1 METYNLWMLLAGLS
15 CFGAAWLPYLL
26 HRRSLSFPMVYVG
39 AGVVLFSLP
48 LGLPDPDPIAHSD
61 IAERI
66 TELVVI
72 VSLMGV
78 GLKLERPIGWG
89 RWGPAW
95 RLLGVTMLL
104 CIATFAFVG
113 WWAVGLVPASALLLG
128 AVMAPTDPVLA
139 AAVQADPPMEEEGPL
154 HFALTAEA
162 GLNDGLAF
170 PFTYLALAVAAS
182 GLAPEAWLGDWLL
195 MDVLYKIAV
204 GVVIGAAL
212 GYTGAWVVFQIPIEE
227 KLAQTGEGLVAV
239 AITLFVYGV
248 TELAHGY
255 GFIAV
260 FAAGLSLRRYERE
273 NDYHRELHD
282 FTDSLERILM
292 AFVLILFG
300 GALAS
305 GLLGHL
311 TWPAALAAV
320 AFVLLVRPLA
330 GLIGL
335 AGLDLSWAKK
345 ATVAFFGIRG
355 VGSFYYLTYGLNEAD
370 PAGFPESELVW
381 AIVGLA
387 VLLSVVV
394 HGAAA
399 PWAVG
404 YFEALEEPRPAAEA
418 SA

>member
-1 METYNLWMLLAGLS
+1 MDPYNLWMLLAGLS

-48 LGLPDPDPIAHSD
+48 LGLETPDPIEHAE

-66 TELVVI
+66 SELVVI
-72 VSLMGV
+72 IALMGV
-78 GLKLERPIGWG
+78 GLKLERPIGWR

-95 RLLGVTMLL
+95 RLLGVTMIL
-104 CIATFAFVG
+104 CIAAFAFIG

-139 AAVQADPPMEEEGPL
+139 ATVQADPPMEEEGPL

-170 PFTYLALAVAAS
+170 PFTNLALAVAAA
-182 GLAPEAWLGDWLL
+182 GLAPQAWLADWLL
-195 MDVLYKIAV
+195 VDVLYKIAA
-204 GVVIGAAL
+204 GGVIGAVL
-212 GYTGAWVVFQIPIEE
+212 GYAGAWVVFRVPAET
-227 KLAQTGEGLVAV
+227 KLVQTGEGLVAV
-239 AITLFVYGV
+239 ALTLFVYAAA
-248 TELAHGY
+248 ELAHGY

-260 FAAGLSLRRYERE
+260 FAGALSLRRYERQHE
-273 NDYHRELHD
+273 YHRALHD
-282 FTDSLERILM
+282 FTDSLERLLM

-300 GALAS
+300 GALAG
-305 GLLGHL
+305 GLLNAL
-311 TWPAALAAV
+311 TWPAALTAG

-330 GLIGL
+330 GLAGL
-335 AGLDLSWAKK
+335 AGLDLSMAKK

-355 VGSFYYLTYGLNEAD
+355 IGSFYYLAHGLNEAGEG
-370 PAGFPESELVW
+370 AFPEAELVW
-381 AIVGLA
+381 AVVGLA

-399 PWAVG
+399 PWAVEHL
-404 YFEALEEPRPAAEA
+404 EARGERQPASTEA
-418 SA
+418 